1 MFKLDNRLEN
11 DSFFMQEIKNF
22 QIRLMNVQEFFWIV
36 LIPIK
41 PNLIELSD
49 LKVDERNELLNFAVD
64 LGNYIKSV
72 QNFDKVNIGMLG
84 NVVSQLHL
92 HLVLR
97 NKEWFN
103 EKIDYIVYEDE
114 SPYSQKSKKIRKLL
128 NINNYKPIGRLTW
141 LDQIY
146 KKKWI

>member
-1 MFKLDNRLEN
+1 VFKLDNRLEN

-49 LKVDERNELLNFAVD
+49 LEVNERNELLNFAID
-64 LGNYIKSV
+64 LGNYIKSD

-84 NVVSQLHL
+84 NVVAQLHL
-92 HLVLR
+92 HIVLR
-97 NKEWFN
+97 NKDDPAWPGPVWGWKSTSNLDE
-103 EKIDYIVYEDE
+103 ETKQIRSKLIVQYL
-114 SPYSQKSKKIRKLL
+114 K
-128 NINNYKPIGRLTW
+128 
-141 LDQIY
+141 
-146 KKKWI
+146 

>member
-49 LKVDERNELLNFAVD
+49 LEVDERNELLNFAVD
-64 LGNYIKSV
+64 LGDYIKSY

-92 HLVLR
+92 HIVLR
-97 NKEWFN
+97 NKDDPAWPGPVWGWKSTSN
-103 EKIDYIVYEDE
+103 IDEETKQIRSKLIVQYL
-114 SPYSQKSKKIRKLL
+114 K
-128 NINNYKPIGRLTW
+128 
-141 LDQIY
+141 
-146 KKKWI
+146 

>member
-1 MFKLDNRLEN
+1 MFKLDNRLEK

-49 LKVDERNELLNFAVD
+49 LEVDERNELLNFAVD

-84 NVVSQLHL
+84 NIVSQLHL
-92 HLVLR
+92 HIVLR
-97 NKEWFN
+97 NKDDPAWPGPVWGWKSTSN
-103 EKIDYIVYEDE
+103 LEKRTK
-114 SPYSQKSKKIRKLL
+114 QIRSNLIFQYLK
-128 NINNYKPIGRLTW
+128 
-141 LDQIY
+141 
-146 KKKWI
+146 

>member
-1 MFKLDNRLEN
+1 MFKLDNRIEN

-49 LKVDERNELLNFAVD
+49 LEVDERNELLNFAID
-64 LGNYIKSV
+64 LGNYIKSD

-84 NVVSQLHL
+84 NVVAQLHL
-92 HLVLR
+92 HIVLR
-97 NKEWFN
+97 NKDDPAWPGPVWGWKSTSN
-103 EKIDYIVYEDE
+103 LEKGTK
-114 SPYSQKSKKIRKLL
+114 QIRSNLIFQYLK
-128 NINNYKPIGRLTW
+128 
-141 LDQIY
+141 
-146 KKKWI
+146 

>member
-1 MFKLDNRLEN
+1 MFKLDNRIEN

-49 LKVDERNELLNFAVD
+49 LEVDERNELLNFAVD
-64 LGNYIKSV
+64 LGNYIKSD

-84 NVVSQLHL
+84 NVVSQLHI
-92 HLVLR
+92 HVVLR
-97 NKEWFN
+97 SKNDSAWPGPVWGWKSTSNLDVETKE
-103 EKIDYIVYEDE
+103 IR
-114 SPYSQKSKKIRKLL
+114 SKLIFEFL
-128 NINNYKPIGRLTW
+128 
-141 LDQIY
+141 
-146 KKKWI
+146 

>member
-22 QIRLMNVQEFFWIV
+22 QIRLMNVEEFFWIV

-49 LKVDERNELLNFAVD
+49 LEVDERNELLNFAVD

-84 NVVSQLHL
+84 NIVSQLHL
-92 HLVLR
+92 HIVVR
-97 NKEWFN
+97 NKDDPAWPGPVWGWKSTSN
-103 EKIDYIVYEDE
+103 LEKRTK
-114 SPYSQKSKKIRKLL
+114 QIRSNLIFQYLK
-128 NINNYKPIGRLTW
+128 
-141 LDQIY
+141 
-146 KKKWI
+146 

>member
-49 LKVDERNELLNFAVD
+49 LEVDERNELLNFAID
-64 LGNYIKSV
+64 LGNYIKSD
-72 QNFDKVNIGMLG
+72 QNFDKVNIGVLG
-84 NVVSQLHL
+84 NVVAQLHL
-92 HLVLR
+92 HIVLR
-97 NKEWFN
+97 NKDDPAWPGPVWGWKSTSNLDE
-103 EKIDYIVYEDE
+103 ETKQIRSKLIVQYL
-114 SPYSQKSKKIRKLL
+114 K
-128 NINNYKPIGRLTW
+128 
-141 LDQIY
+141 
-146 KKKWI
+146 

>member
-1 MFKLDNRLEN
+1 MFKLDNRIEN

-49 LKVDERNELLNFAVD
+49 LEVDERNELLNFAID
-64 LGNYIKSV
+64 LGNYIKSD

-84 NVVSQLHL
+84 NVVAQLQLHI
-92 HLVLR
+92 VLR
-97 NKEWFN
+97 NKDDPAWPGPVWGWKSTSNLDE
-103 EKIDYIVYEDE
+103 ETKQIRSKLIVQYL
-114 SPYSQKSKKIRKLL
+114 K
-128 NINNYKPIGRLTW
+128 
-141 LDQIY
+141 
-146 KKKWI
+146 

>member
-49 LKVDERNELLNFAVD
+49 LEVDERNELLNFAID
-64 LGNYIKSV
+64 LGNYIKSD

-84 NVVSQLHL
+84 NVVSQLHI
-92 HLVLR
+92 HVVLR
-97 NKEWFN
+97 
-103 EKIDYIVYEDE
+103 
-114 SPYSQKSKKIRKLL
+114 SKKDPAWPGPVWGWKSTSNLDVETKQIRSKLIVQHL
-128 NINNYKPIGRLTW
+128 K
-141 LDQIY
+141 
-146 KKKWI
+146 

>member
-11 DSFFMQEIKNF
+11 DSFLTQEIKNF

-49 LKVDERNELLNFAVD
+49 LEVDERNELLNFAID
-64 LGNYIKSV
+64 LGNYIKSD

-84 NVVSQLHL
+84 NVVAQLHL
-92 HLVLR
+92 HIVLR
-97 NKEWFN
+97 NKDDPAWPGPVWGWKSTSNLDE
-103 EKIDYIVYEDE
+103 ETKQIRSKLIVQYL
-114 SPYSQKSKKIRKLL
+114 K
-128 NINNYKPIGRLTW
+128 
-141 LDQIY
+141 
-146 KKKWI
+146 

>member
-49 LKVDERNELLNFAVD
+49 LEVDERNELLNFAID
-64 LGNYIKSV
+64 LGNYIKSD

-84 NVVSQLHL
+84 NVVTQLHL
-92 HLVLR
+92 HIVLR
-97 NKEWFN
+97 NKNDPAWPGPVWGWNSTSNLDDET
-103 EKIDYIVYEDE
+103 KQIRSKLIVQYL
-114 SPYSQKSKKIRKLL
+114 K
-128 NINNYKPIGRLTW
+128 
-141 LDQIY
+141 
-146 KKKWI
+146 

>member
-49 LKVDERNELLNFAVD
+49 LEVDERNELLNFAVD

-92 HLVLR
+92 HIVLR
-97 NKEWFN
+97 NKDDPAWPGPVWGWKSTSNLDE
-103 EKIDYIVYEDE
+103 ETKQIRSKLIVQYL
-114 SPYSQKSKKIRKLL
+114 K
-128 NINNYKPIGRLTW
+128 
-141 LDQIY
+141 
-146 KKKWI
+146 

>member
-11 DSFFMQEIKNF
+11 DSFFMKEIKNF

-49 LKVDERNELLNFAVD
+49 LEVDERNELLNFAID
-64 LGNYIKSV
+64 LGNYIKSD

-84 NVVSQLHL
+84 NVVAQLHL
-92 HLVLR
+92 HIVLR
-97 NKEWFN
+97 NKDDPAWPGPVWGWKSTSNLDE
-103 EKIDYIVYEDE
+103 ETKQIRSKLIVQYL
-114 SPYSQKSKKIRKLL
+114 K
-128 NINNYKPIGRLTW
+128 
-141 LDQIY
+141 
-146 KKKWI
+146 

>member
-1 MFKLDNRLEN
+1 VFKLDNRLEN

-49 LKVDERNELLNFAVD
+49 LEVDERNELLNFAID
-64 LGNYIKSV
+64 LGNYIKSD

-84 NVVSQLHL
+84 NIVSQLHL
-92 HLVLR
+92 HIVLR
-97 NKEWFN
+97 NKADPAWPGPVWGWKSTSNLDE
-103 EKIDYIVYEDE
+103 ETKQIRSKLIVRYL
-114 SPYSQKSKKIRKLL
+114 K
-128 NINNYKPIGRLTW
+128 
-141 LDQIY
+141 
-146 KKKWI
+146 

>member
-1 MFKLDNRLEN
+1 MFKLDNRIEN

-49 LKVDERNELLNFAVD
+49 LEVDERNELLNFAVD
-64 LGNYIKSV
+64 LGDYIKSY

-92 HLVLR
+92 HIVLR
-97 NKEWFN
+97 NKDDPAWPGPVWGWKSTSN
-103 EKIDYIVYEDE
+103 IDEETKQIRSKLIVQYL
-114 SPYSQKSKKIRKLL
+114 K
-128 NINNYKPIGRLTW
+128 
-141 LDQIY
+141 
-146 KKKWI
+146 